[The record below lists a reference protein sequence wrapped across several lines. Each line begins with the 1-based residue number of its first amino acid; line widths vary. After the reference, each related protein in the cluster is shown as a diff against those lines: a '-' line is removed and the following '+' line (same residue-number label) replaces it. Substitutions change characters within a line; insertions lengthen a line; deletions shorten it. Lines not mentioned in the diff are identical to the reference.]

1 MSKPIP
7 SEVNVEKLLELL
19 DRNRILTYLNIS
31 DESIISKE
39 VIRTYKN
46 RIDENVGNPYKDKA

>member
-1 MSKPIP
+1 MPKPIP

-31 DESIISKE
+31 DETIISKE

-46 RIDENVGNPYKDKA
+46 RIDENAGNQEKDKA